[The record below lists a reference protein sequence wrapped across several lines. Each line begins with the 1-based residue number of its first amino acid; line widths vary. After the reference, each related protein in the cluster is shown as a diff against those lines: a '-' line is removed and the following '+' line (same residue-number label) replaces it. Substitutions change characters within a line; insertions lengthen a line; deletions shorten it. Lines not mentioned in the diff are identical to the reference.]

1 MLLIES
7 LLDIR
12 VLFSATDD
20 YTFKEIVILGISID
34 LPNLSIN
41 PQNLMKKS
49 LLIIASTVSI
59 TLSGCTDTK
68 KVTEIQDQVRR
79 LESQVLKERQENAE
93 LSSFRFSLESQ
104 FKKKSEDYVKC
115 QEDSKE
121 TFESLSIKYNRLLD
135 DYNKLQSSYK
145 SLNETYE
152 ASKENST
159 RVIAELE
166 ERMRQIRT
174 AKSKRYAR
182 RD

>member
-1 MLLIES
+1 
-7 LLDIR
+7 
-12 VLFSATDD
+12 
-20 YTFKEIVILGISID
+20 
-34 LPNLSIN
+34 
-41 PQNLMKKS
+41 MKKQFT
-49 LLIIASTVSI
+49 IIVAALAVSM
-59 TLSGCTDTK
+59 SSCTDTK
-68 KVTEIQDQVRR
+68 KITELQDQVRR

-121 TFESLSIKYNRLLD
+121 TFETLSIKYNRLLD
-135 DYNKLQSSYK
+135 DYNKLQASYK

-152 ASKENST
+152 ASKENSA

-166 ERMRQIRT
+166 ERMRQIRAT
-174 AKSKRYAR
+174 KSRRYAR

>member
-1 MLLIES
+1 
-7 LLDIR
+7 
-12 VLFSATDD
+12 
-20 YTFKEIVILGISID
+20 
-34 LPNLSIN
+34 
-41 PQNLMKKS
+41 MKKQFTI
-49 LLIIASTVSI
+49 IIAALAVSM
-59 TLSGCTDTK
+59 SSCTDTK
-68 KVTEIQDQVRR
+68 KITELQDQVRR

-135 DYNKLQSSYK
+135 DYNKLQASYK

-152 ASKENST
+152 ASKENSA

-166 ERMRQIRT
+166 ERMRQIRSS
-174 AKSKRYAR
+174 KSRRYAR

>member
-1 MLLIES
+1 MS
-7 LLDIR
+7 
-12 VLFSATDD
+12 S
-20 YTFKEIVILGISID
+20 
-34 LPNLSIN
+34 
-41 PQNLMKKS
+41 
-49 LLIIASTVSI
+49 
-59 TLSGCTDTK
+59 CTDTK
-68 KVTEIQDQVRR
+68 KITELQDQTRR

-135 DYNKLQSSYK
+135 DYNKLQASYK

-152 ASKENST
+152 ASKENSA

-166 ERMRQIRT
+166 ERMRQIR
-174 AKSKRYAR
+174 ASKSRRYR
-182 RD
+182 S

>member
-1 MLLIES
+1 
-7 LLDIR
+7 
-12 VLFSATDD
+12 
-20 YTFKEIVILGISID
+20 
-34 LPNLSIN
+34 
-41 PQNLMKKS
+41 MKKQITVIITS
-49 LLIIASTVSI
+49 LVVF
-59 TLSGCTDTK
+59 LSSCTDTK
-68 KVTEIQDQVRR
+68 KITELQDQVRR

-115 QEDSKE
+115 QEESKE

-135 DYNKLQSSYK
+135 DYNKLQASYK

-166 ERMRQIRT
+166 ERMKQIRLS
-174 AKSKRYAR
+174 KSKR
-182 RD
+182 

>member
-1 MLLIES
+1 
-7 LLDIR
+7 
-12 VLFSATDD
+12 
-20 YTFKEIVILGISID
+20 
-34 LPNLSIN
+34 
-41 PQNLMKKS
+41 MKKS
-49 LLIIASTVSI
+49 LFIFASTVSLI
-59 TLSGCTDTK
+59 LSGCTDTK

-145 SLNETYE
+145 SLNESYE

-174 AKSKRYAR
+174 AKGKRYAR

>member
-1 MLLIES
+1 
-7 LLDIR
+7 
-12 VLFSATDD
+12 
-20 YTFKEIVILGISID
+20 
-34 LPNLSIN
+34 
-41 PQNLMKKS
+41 MKKQITI
-49 LLIIASTVSI
+49 IIAVLAVLMSS
-59 TLSGCTDTK
+59 CTDTK
-68 KVTEIQDQVRR
+68 KITELQDQVRR

-104 FKKKSEDYVKC
+104 FKKKSDDYVKC

-135 DYNKLQSSYK
+135 DYNKLQASYK

-152 ASKENST
+152 ASKENSA

-166 ERMRQIRT
+166 ERMRQIRSS
-174 AKSKRYAR
+174 KSRRYAR

>member
-1 MLLIES
+1 
-7 LLDIR
+7 
-12 VLFSATDD
+12 
-20 YTFKEIVILGISID
+20 
-34 LPNLSIN
+34 
-41 PQNLMKKS
+41 MKKQFT
-49 LLIIASTVSI
+49 IIIVALAVSM
-59 TLSGCTDTK
+59 SSCTDTK
-68 KVTEIQDQVRR
+68 KITELQDQVRR

-121 TFESLSIKYNRLLD
+121 TFETLSIKYNRLLD
-135 DYNKLQSSYK
+135 DYNKLQASYK

-152 ASKENST
+152 ASKENSA

-166 ERMRQIRT
+166 ERMRQIRSS
-174 AKSKRYAR
+174 KSRRYAR

>member
-1 MLLIES
+1 MK
-7 LLDIR
+7 
-12 VLFSATDD
+12 
-20 YTFKEIVILGISID
+20 KEITI
-34 LPNLSIN
+34 
-41 PQNLMKKS
+41 
-49 LLIIASTVSI
+49 IIAALAISLTS
-59 TLSGCTDTK
+59 CTDTK
-68 KVTEIQDQVRR
+68 KITELQDQVRR

-135 DYNKLQSSYK
+135 DYNKLQASYK

-152 ASKENST
+152 ASKENSA

-174 AKSKRYAR
+174 TKSRRYAR

>member
-1 MLLIES
+1 LNPCRVCLS
-7 LLDIR
+7 LPAANDC
-12 VLFSATDD
+12 
-20 YTFKEIVILGISID
+20 TFKEKVAFGIIFDLLKVIYQ
-34 LPNLSIN
+34 PTK
-41 PQNLMKKS
+41 PMKKS
-49 LLIIASTVSI
+49 LLIIASAVSI

-135 DYNKLQSSYK
+135 DYNKLQASYK

-174 AKSKRYAR
+174 AKGKRYAR

>member
-1 MLLIES
+1 MK
-7 LLDIR
+7 
-12 VLFSATDD
+12 
-20 YTFKEIVILGISID
+20 KEITIIIAALGIS
-34 LPNLSIN
+34 LS
-41 PQNLMKKS
+41 S
-49 LLIIASTVSI
+49 
-59 TLSGCTDTK
+59 CTDTK
-68 KVTEIQDQVRR
+68 KITELQDQVRR

-135 DYNKLQSSYK
+135 DYNKLQASYK

-152 ASKENST
+152 ASKENSA

-174 AKSKRYAR
+174 TKSRRYAR

>member
-1 MLLIES
+1 
-7 LLDIR
+7 
-12 VLFSATDD
+12 
-20 YTFKEIVILGISID
+20 
-34 LPNLSIN
+34 
-41 PQNLMKKS
+41 MKKQFT
-49 LLIIASTVSI
+49 IIVAALAVSM
-59 TLSGCTDTK
+59 SSCTDTK
-68 KVTEIQDQVRR
+68 KITELQDQVRR

-121 TFESLSIKYNRLLD
+121 TFETLSIKYNRLLD
-135 DYNKLQSSYK
+135 DYNKLQASYK

-152 ASKENST
+152 ASKENSA

-166 ERMRQIRT
+166 ERMRQIR
-174 AKSKRYAR
+174 ASKSRRYAR

>member
-1 MLLIES
+1 
-7 LLDIR
+7 
-12 VLFSATDD
+12 
-20 YTFKEIVILGISID
+20 
-34 LPNLSIN
+34 
-41 PQNLMKKS
+41 MKKQFT
-49 LLIIASTVSI
+49 IIITALAVSM
-59 TLSGCTDTK
+59 SSCTDTK
-68 KVTEIQDQVRR
+68 KITELQDQVRR

-121 TFESLSIKYNRLLD
+121 TFETLSIKYNRLLD
-135 DYNKLQSSYK
+135 DYNKLQASYK

-152 ASKENST
+152 ASKENSA

-166 ERMRQIRT
+166 ERMRQIRSS
-174 AKSKRYAR
+174 KSRRYAR

>member
-1 MLLIES
+1 MLIEFVQS
-7 LLDIR
+7 
-12 VLFSATDD
+12 FSAANY
-20 YTFKEIVILGISID
+20 YTFNESITFD
-34 LPNLSIN
+34 VTFDFHKLSIN
-41 PQNLMKKS
+41 PQNHMKKS
-49 LLIIASTVSI
+49 LLIIASAISI
-59 TLSGCTDTK
+59 TLSGCTDIK

-135 DYNKLQSSYK
+135 DYNKLQASYK

-152 ASKENST
+152 TSKENST

-174 AKSKRYAR
+174 AKGKRYAR
-182 RD
+182 RY

>member
-1 MLLIES
+1 
-7 LLDIR
+7 
-12 VLFSATDD
+12 
-20 YTFKEIVILGISID
+20 
-34 LPNLSIN
+34 
-41 PQNLMKKS
+41 MKKQ
-49 LLIIASTVSI
+49 ITITIAILAVLMSS
-59 TLSGCTDTK
+59 CTDTK
-68 KVTEIQDQVRR
+68 KITELQDQVRR

-104 FKKKSEDYVKC
+104 FKKKSDDYVKC

-135 DYNKLQSSYK
+135 DYNKLQASYK

-152 ASKENST
+152 ASKENSA

-166 ERMRQIRT
+166 ERMRLIRSS
-174 AKSKRYAR
+174 KSRRYAR

>member
-1 MLLIES
+1 
-7 LLDIR
+7 
-12 VLFSATDD
+12 
-20 YTFKEIVILGISID
+20 
-34 LPNLSIN
+34 
-41 PQNLMKKS
+41 MKKQFT
-49 LLIIASTVSI
+49 IIVAALVVSM
-59 TLSGCTDTK
+59 SSCTDTK
-68 KVTEIQDQVRR
+68 KITEIQDQVRR

-135 DYNKLQSSYK
+135 DYNKLQASYK

-152 ASKENST
+152 ASKENSA

-166 ERMRQIRT
+166 ERMRQIRST
-174 AKSKRYAR
+174 KSRRYAR

>member
-1 MLLIES
+1 
-7 LLDIR
+7 
-12 VLFSATDD
+12 
-20 YTFKEIVILGISID
+20 
-34 LPNLSIN
+34 
-41 PQNLMKKS
+41 MKKS
-49 LLIIASTVSI
+49 ILIIASTISI
-59 TLSGCTDTK
+59 ILLGCTDTK
-68 KVTEIQDQVRR
+68 KVTEVQDQVHH

-135 DYNKLQSSYK
+135 DYNKLQSAYK

-166 ERMRQIRT
+166 EKMRQVRT
-174 AKSKRYAR
+174 AKGKRFAR
-182 RD
+182 RY

>member
-1 MLLIES
+1 MK
-7 LLDIR
+7 
-12 VLFSATDD
+12 
-20 YTFKEIVILGISID
+20 KEITIVIAALGIS
-34 LPNLSIN
+34 LS
-41 PQNLMKKS
+41 S
-49 LLIIASTVSI
+49 
-59 TLSGCTDTK
+59 CTDTK
-68 KVTEIQDQVRR
+68 KITELQDQVRR

-135 DYNKLQSSYK
+135 DYNKLQASYK

-152 ASKENST
+152 ASKENSA

-174 AKSKRYAR
+174 TKSRRYAR

>member
-1 MLLIES
+1 
-7 LLDIR
+7 
-12 VLFSATDD
+12 
-20 YTFKEIVILGISID
+20 
-34 LPNLSIN
+34 
-41 PQNLMKKS
+41 MKKS
-49 LLIIASTVSI
+49 LLIIISIISI
-59 TLSGCTDTK
+59 TLFGCTDTK
-68 KVTEIQDQVRR
+68 KVTEVQNQVHR

-135 DYNKLQSSYK
+135 DYNKLQSTYK

-152 ASKENST
+152 ISKESST
-159 RVIAELE
+159 RLVAELE
-166 ERMRQIRT
+166 EKMRNVRT
-174 AKSKRYAR
+174 AKVKRYTR

>member
-1 MLLIES
+1 MNQCGIYL
-7 LLDIR
+7 
-12 VLFSATDD
+12 LFSVPNDF
-20 YTFKEIVILGISID
+20 TFIKIVTFGIIFD
-34 LPNLSIN
+34 FQLLSIN
-41 PQNLMKKS
+41 PQNPMKKS
-49 LLIIASTVSI
+49 LLIIATAVST
-59 TLSGCTDTK
+59 TLLSCTDTK

-115 QEDSKE
+115 QEDRLE

-135 DYNKLQSSYK
+135 DYNKLQASYK

-166 ERMRQIRT
+166 ERMRQIRI

>member
-1 MLLIES
+1 
-7 LLDIR
+7 
-12 VLFSATDD
+12 
-20 YTFKEIVILGISID
+20 
-34 LPNLSIN
+34 
-41 PQNLMKKS
+41 MKKQFT
-49 LLIIASTVSI
+49 IIVAALAVSM
-59 TLSGCTDTK
+59 SSCTDTK
-68 KVTEIQDQVRR
+68 KIAEVQDQVRR

-135 DYNKLQSSYK
+135 DYNKLQASYK

-152 ASKENST
+152 ASKENSA

-166 ERMRQIRT
+166 ERMRQIRST
-174 AKSKRYAR
+174 KSRRYAR

>member
-1 MLLIES
+1 
-7 LLDIR
+7 
-12 VLFSATDD
+12 
-20 YTFKEIVILGISID
+20 
-34 LPNLSIN
+34 
-41 PQNLMKKS
+41 MKKQFTI
-49 LLIIASTVSI
+49 IIAALAVSM
-59 TLSGCTDTK
+59 SSCTDTK
-68 KVTEIQDQVRR
+68 KITELQDQVRR

-121 TFESLSIKYNRLLD
+121 TFETLSIKYNRLLD
-135 DYNKLQSSYK
+135 DYNKLQASYK

-152 ASKENST
+152 ASKENSA

-166 ERMRQIRT
+166 ERMRQIRSS
-174 AKSKRYAR
+174 KSRRYAR

>member
-1 MLLIES
+1 M
-7 LLDIR
+7 R
-12 VLFSATDD
+12 KQFT
-20 YTFKEIVILGISID
+20 
-34 LPNLSIN
+34 
-41 PQNLMKKS
+41 
-49 LLIIASTVSI
+49 IIALALGVSM
-59 TLSGCTDTK
+59 SSCTDTK
-68 KVTEIQDQVRR
+68 KITELQDQVRR

-121 TFESLSIKYNRLLD
+121 TFETLSIKYNRLLD
-135 DYNKLQSSYK
+135 DYNKLQASYK

-152 ASKENST
+152 ASKENSA

-166 ERMRQIRT
+166 ERMRQIRAT
-174 AKSKRYAR
+174 KSRRYAR

>member
-1 MLLIES
+1 
-7 LLDIR
+7 
-12 VLFSATDD
+12 
-20 YTFKEIVILGISID
+20 
-34 LPNLSIN
+34 
-41 PQNLMKKS
+41 MKKQFT
-49 LLIIASTVSI
+49 IIIVALAVSM
-59 TLSGCTDTK
+59 SSCTDTK
-68 KVTEIQDQVRR
+68 KITELQDQVRR

-135 DYNKLQSSYK
+135 DYNKLQASYK

-152 ASKENST
+152 ASKENSA

-166 ERMRQIRT
+166 ERMRQIR
-174 AKSKRYAR
+174 ASKSRRYAR